1 MAGRKKT
8 GPVAAA
14 SACSKQLNMALV
26 FARHL
31 GMGHG
36 WQAVLVLC
44 PDATLN
50 NL

>member
-1 MAGRKKT
+1 MAGRRRA
-8 GPVAAA
+8 GPVASA
-14 SACSKQLNMALV
+14 SDCSKQLNVAFV
-26 FARHL
+26 FAHRL